1 MTIFEAIVI
10 AVVEGITEF
19 LPISSTGHMIIVSS
33 FMGIAKDDFTKL
45 FEIAIQLGA
54 ILSVLVLYR
63 KKFFPLNHWSFY
75 IKLMVAVVPAL
86 ILGFLLSDK
95 IDELLESPM
104 TVAVTM
110 LVGGV
115 ILIFIDDI
123 FKTHTIDKE
132 DDISYVKAFIIGI
145 FQCLAMIP
153 GMSRS
158 ASSIIGGMQQKL
170 TRNLAAEFSFFLA
183 VPTMAAATGYKLLK
197 AIKETPD
204 MLSTKSNL
212 VLLGIGNVVA
222 FIVALLAIRFFISV
236 LQKYGFRFFG
246 WYRVIVG
253 LILITL
259 IYTGY
264 LK

>member
-1 MTIFEAIVI
+1 
-10 AVVEGITEF
+10 
-19 LPISSTGHMIIVSS
+19 
-33 FMGIAKDDFTKL
+33 
-45 FEIAIQLGA
+45 
-54 ILSVLVLYR
+54 
-63 KKFFPLNHWSFY
+63 
-75 IKLMVAVVPAL
+75 
-86 ILGFLLSDK
+86 
-95 IDELLESPM
+95 
-104 TVAVTM
+104 
-110 LVGGV
+110 
-115 ILIFIDDI
+115 
-123 FKTHTIDKE
+123 TIDKE
-132 DDISYVKAFIIGI
+132 EDISYLKAFIIGI

-197 AIKETPD
+197 AFKEYPQ
-204 MLSTKSNL
+204 MLTTKSNL

-222 FIVALLAIRFFISV
+222 FIVALIAIRFFISV